1 LNYYTG
7 QLELLPY
14 CSEEGLQKPAW
25 MNALTSSNS
34 SMGRVNARLRE
45 EKIPLAGRPT
55 CDYAFGGQVRLWQ
68 AILWHEY
75 CFKNGK
81 MEIPCDEFS

>member
-1 LNYYTG
+1 
-7 QLELLPY
+7 
-14 CSEEGLQKPAW
+14 
-25 MNALTSSNS
+25 
-34 SMGRVNARLRE
+34 MGRVNARLRE